1 MKKLM
6 ITLAALVMVC
16 TGAAAQ
22 GNLLKGLGQKAL
34 NKVENSAQKK
44 VDKKVDQTVDKA
56 VDKALDNLFGKKSES
71 TAAKQEPEASA
82 IAYDNDAEYTF
93 AGSLM
98 YEDRDIDNFAEAKE
112 EATVPIYTYEDL
124 VKYRPEWPKGADL
137 ANRAAFEKYAEKV
150 QDYSLSAA
158 ALLTANMSMKAM
170 MALGQQQETVDKD
183 AHSTKAQA
191 IADELVKITEE
202 RNGKVQNQSRSM
214 ADGLRAA
221 LAGKSVPNANSISGA
236 MQSLKDQIVAD
247 WRKSPEYK
255 KVNAIEESG
264 KSKSLRVKE
273 ESAVIDGWNKAQ
285 LEKWVA
291 ALQQW
296 EKDNCGA
303 VARVVELDAQ
313 LEALPEKE
321 KKSAEYKIAKSHA
334 NGLQGMLIQ
343 WAMVPSEIFKC
354 PYVEYPRL
362 EEDY

>member
-1 MKKLM
+1 TMKKLL

-16 TGAAAQ
+16 AGAAGQ

-56 VDKALDNLFGKKSES
+56 VDKALEGIFGKKQE
-71 TAAKQEPEASA
+71 TPKQQEPEATA
-82 IAYDNDAEYTF
+82 TAYDNEPEYTF
-93 AGSLM
+93 AGALM

-112 EATVPIYTYEDL
+112 EATVPIYTMQDL
-124 VKYRPEWPKGADL
+124 VKYRPAWPTGADI
-137 ANRAAFEKYAEKV
+137 ANREAFEKYAEKV

-158 ALLTANMSMKAM
+158 ALLTANMSMKAL
-170 MALGQQQETVDKD
+170 MALGQDNTVDKTVQ
-183 AHSTKAQA
+183 SPKAQA
-191 IADELVKITEE
+191 IADELNKIMEE
-202 RNGKVQNQSRSM
+202 RNGKVQTQSRSM

-255 KVNAIEESG
+255 KVNSLEESG
-264 KSKSLRVKE
+264 KAKAVRVKE
-273 ESAVIDGWNKAQ
+273 ESAVIDTWNKAQ

-296 EKDNCGA
+296 EKDNCAA
-303 VARVVELDAQ
+303 VARLVELDAQ

-334 NGLQGMLIQ
+334 NGLQTMVLQ

-354 PYVEYPRL
+354 PYVEYPRT

>member
-1 MKKLM
+1 MKKLL

-56 VDKALDNLFGKKSES
+56 VDKALDNLFGKKTE
-71 TAAKQEPEASA
+71 TPKQQEPEATS
-82 IAYDNDAEYTF
+82 IAYDDEPTYTF
-93 AGSLM
+93 AGALM

-112 EATVPIYTYEDL
+112 EANVPIYSYQDL
-124 VKYRPEWPKGADL
+124 VKYRPEWPKAADL

-158 ALLTANMSMKAM
+158 ALLTANMSMKAL
-170 MALGQQQETVDKD
+170 MALGEDNTVDKTVRSD
-183 AHSTKAQA
+183 KAQA
-191 IADELVKITEE
+191 IADELVKINEE
-202 RNGKVQNQSRSM
+202 RTGKVQSQSRSM

-247 WRKSPEYK
+247 WPKSAECK
-255 KVNAIEESG
+255 KVNSIEESG
-264 KSKSLRVKE
+264 KAKAVRVKE

-296 EKDNCGA
+296 EKDNCA
-303 VARVVELDAQ
+303 YVSRVVELDAQ

-321 KKSAEYKIAKSHA
+321 KKSAEYKIAKGHA
-334 NGLQGMLIQ
+334 NGMQTMVLQ

-354 PYVEYPRL
+354 PYVEYPHL

>member
-1 MKKLM
+1 MKRFILS
-6 ITLAALVMVC
+6 LASLVLVC

-34 NKVENSAQKK
+34 NKVENAAQKK

-56 VDKALDNLFGKKSES
+56 VDKAMESIFGKKPE
-71 TAAKQEPEASA
+71 TPQQQEPVTAT
-82 IAYDNDAEYTF
+82 AYDEEPSYTF
-93 AGSLM
+93 AGGLM

-112 EATVPIYTYEDL
+112 EATVPIYTYQDL
-124 VKYRPEWPKGADL
+124 VKYRPEWPKAADL

-170 MALGQQQETVDKD
+170 MALGQDNTVDKTVQ
-183 AHSTKAQA
+183 SPKAQA
-191 IADELVKITEE
+191 IADELNKIMEE
-202 RNGKVQNQSRSM
+202 RNGKVQTQSRSM

-236 MQSLKDQIVAD
+236 MQGLKDQIVAD

-255 KVNAIEESG
+255 KVNSLEESG
-264 KSKSLRVKE
+264 KAKAVRVKE
-273 ESAVIDGWNKAQ
+273 ESAVIDTWNKAQ

-296 EKDNCGA
+296 EKENCA
-303 VARVVELDAQ
+303 YVARVIELDDQ

-334 NGLQGMLIQ
+334 NGLSTLVFQ
-343 WAMVPSEIFKC
+343 WVMVPSEIFTC

>member
-1 MKKLM
+1 MKKLL

-56 VDKALDNLFGKKSES
+56 VDKALEGIFGKKQE
-71 TAAKQEPEASA
+71 TPKQQEPATTA
-82 IAYDNDAEYTF
+82 TATAYDNEAEYTF
-93 AGSLM
+93 AGALM
-98 YEDRDIDNFAEAKE
+98 YEDRDIDSFAEAKE
-112 EATVPIYTYEDL
+112 EATVPIYTMQDL
-124 VKYRPEWPKGADL
+124 VKYRPAWPTGADL
-137 ANRAAFEKYAEKV
+137 ANREAFEKYAEKV

-158 ALLTANMSMKAM
+158 ALLTANMSMKAL
-170 MALGQQQETVDKD
+170 MALGQDNTVDKTVQ
-183 AHSTKAQA
+183 SPKAQA
-191 IADELVKITEE
+191 IADELTKIMEE
-202 RNGKVQNQSRSM
+202 RNGKVQTQSRSM

-236 MQSLKDQIVAD
+236 MQGLKDQIVAD

-255 KVNAIEESG
+255 KVNSLEESG
-264 KSKSLRVKE
+264 KAKAVRVKE
-273 ESAVIDGWNKAQ
+273 ESAVIDTWNKAQ

-296 EKDNCGA
+296 EKDNCAA
-303 VARVVELDAQ
+303 VARVVELDEQ

-334 NGLQGMLIQ
+334 NGLQTMVLQ

-354 PYVEYPRL
+354 PFVEYPRL